1 MIKNERLKLIDS
13 IIIDNDFGICT
24 LNIVD
29 PLPWTEEED
38 HLAEL
43 QAKINNSLQYMESS
57 EIYIAY
63 PSSRGLDLAIHLQ
76 FIYAPNEAAHQF
88 LSEAQSVLDDAG
100 YALTFGP
107 FGSDYAIAAA
117 E

>member
-1 MIKNERLKLIDS
+1 MTDERINLIDS
-13 IIIDNDFGICT
+13 IIIDRDFGICT

-29 PLPWTEEED
+29 PLPWNDDEA

-43 QAKINNSLQYMESS
+43 QAKINNCLQYIESS

-63 PSSRGLDLAIHLQ
+63 PSSRGFDLAIHVQ
-76 FIYAPNEAAHQF
+76 FIYAPNDDAQHF
-88 LSEAQSVLDDAG
+88 LLEAQSVLDDAG

-107 FGSDYAIAAA
+107 FGSDYAITTA

>member
-1 MIKNERLKLIDS
+1 MTDERINLIDS
-13 IIIDNDFGICT
+13 IIIDRDFGICT

-29 PLPWTEEED
+29 PLPWTDDED

-43 QAKINNSLQYMESS
+43 QAKINNCLQYIESS

-63 PSSRGLDLAIHLQ
+63 PSSRGFDLAIHVQ
-76 FIYAPNEAAHQF
+76 FIYAPNEDAQHF
-88 LSEAQSVLDDAG
+88 LLEAQNVLDDAG
-100 YALTFGP
+100 YALTYGSL
-107 FGSDYAIAAA
+107 GSDYANDVT